1 MEKAVIVGQLDV
13 SIAGIKWLGR
23 LPYISGSP
31 GNVALR
37 HRLRDECQ
45 EAVSGMPAVEKFG
58 KGLIPFGFIG
68 PYDRLIFADRI
79 VDYNNIPGTG
89 LFRNFKRR
97 EGLGSDVNFTRN
109 GPVLPQEQRNGEL
122 SEPEKQYK
130 SSFCHD
136 ADDNQVIEKF
146 ILL

>member
-13 SIAGIKWLGR
+13 SIAGIKCLGR
-23 LPYISGSP
+23 LPYIFGSP
-31 GNVALR
+31 GDFALG
-37 HRLRDECQ
+37 HCLRDKRQ
-45 EAVSGMPAVEKFG
+45 EAVSRMPAVEKFG

-68 PYDRLIFADRI
+68 SYNRLIFADRI
-79 VDYNNIPGTG
+79 VDYHNIPGTR
-89 LFRNFKRR
+89 LFRNFKGG
-97 EGLGSDVNFTRN
+97 EGLGSNVNFTRN
-109 GPVLPQEQRNGEL
+109 GPVLPQEQRDDEL